1 MIGVAQNVKTT
12 TMRIKNSV
20 IDRLVMKRNQVEVI
34 ILIKEEIIIEE
45 GTIIEEWTIIE
56 EGTIIEEEI
65 MVMFPI

>member
-20 IDRLVMKRNQVEVI
+20 IDQLVMKRNQVEII

-45 GTIIEEWTIIE
+45 GTIIEE
-56 EGTIIEEEI
+56 EI
-65 MVMFPI
+65 MLMFPI